1 MTDPQDALRHR
12 LQLIQ
17 RLLLLTL
24 TGGFFILL
32 IEIRFQHS
40 VVMGDKWQSWIPVA
54 YLTALLVLVP
64 VGMIFFQ
71 RLGRRLL
78 IVLFSGLIVVGTLG
92 FWFHSKNKPIQAVW
106 HVIATDLE
114 EPGHIKIS
122 NEDEET
128 NPPLFAPLSLAGLG
142 AIGVLVSLLTDKQK
156 KDAEE

>member
-78 IVLFSGLIVVGTLG
+78 IGLFSGLIVVGILG

-156 KDAEE
+156 KDVEE

>member
-1 MTDPQDALRHR
+1 MTEQQDALSSR

-24 TGGFFILL
+24 TGGFLILL
-32 IEIRFQHS
+32 MEIRFQHS
-40 VVMGDKWQSWIPVA
+40 VVMGDKWQSWIPVV
-54 YLTALLVLVP
+54 YLTVLLVLVP
-64 VGMIFFQ
+64 IGMIFFQ

-92 FWFHSKNKPIQAVW
+92 FWFHSKNKPIKAVW

-122 NEDEET
+122 SEDEET
-128 NPPLFAPLSLAGLG
+128 NPPLLAPLSLAGLG
-142 AIGVLVSLLTDKQK
+142 VMGVLVSLLATKPKEHADS
-156 KDAEE
+156 